1 MSLRITLDLTDE
13 DLKHFSKLARQA
25 QQAAKKLGEKEIIQ
39 AAEKL
44 LAEVR
49 EEKATSFIGERLGK
63 LGILIN
69 MVGDKGFDLPDEDRK
84 RVLNALA
91 YFNNPEDLIPD
102 HIPGL
107 GFLDDAIMV
116 ELICRDLRHEI
127 DAYRDFCRYRD
138 AEAKRRNVDPSE
150 VGRADFLEARRVQLI
165 SRMRRRRRR
174 DFGGGGGGSGAR
186 SPFSLF

>member
-1 MSLRITLDLTDE
+1 MSIRIVLDLSDE
-13 DLKHFSKLARQA
+13 DLTHFRTMARQA
-25 QQAAKKLGEKEIIQ
+25 QKAAETSSESEVVRG
-39 AAEKL
+39 AEKL
-44 LAEVR
+44 LAEVPDDGGS
-49 EEKATSFIGERLGK
+49 SFIGERLGK
-63 LGILIN
+63 LGILIE
-69 MVGDKGFDLPDEDRK
+69 MVRDKGFHLPKEDRS
-84 RVLNALA
+84 RVLSALA

-127 DAYRDFCRYRD
+127 DAYRDFCRYRES
-138 AEAKRRNVDPSE
+138 EASHRGVDPASVE
-150 VGRADFLEARRVQLI
+150 RADFLEARRKQLI

-174 DFGGGGGGSGAR
+174 DFGGSGGAR